1 MRNTGSST
9 IIWHTGDVA
18 IVTGDTDGGQG
29 TYVYTGTD
37 GTAGTTTN
45 ADWTMLAL
53 PGNAVTSV
61 ADTPGPTVTTQNI
74 VDAINANTFT
84 DGQIL
89 TEAEAGRV
97 ASRYVGAGAPAT
109 TEAAATRQTGDIYV
123 DTTNDNFYFFD
134 GTAWQQANPATLN
147 DVGDVTITTCLLY
160 TSPSPRD

>member
-9 IIWHTGDVA
+9 IVWHTGDVA
-18 IVTGDTDGGQG
+18 IVTGDTDNGQG
-29 TYVYTGTD
+29 TYVFTGTD

-89 TEAEAGRV
+89 TEAQAGRI

-109 TEAAATRQTGDIYV
+109 TEAAATRQTGDILSLIHISEPTRLRRISYAV
-123 DTTNDNFYFFD
+123 F
-134 GTAWQQANPATLN
+134 
-147 DVGDVTITTCLLY
+147 CLKKKK
-160 TSPSPRD
+160 